1 MSQLDCLF
9 EEPFRLDPLRD
20 YEKIVLKRQYG
31 NLAMAAFN
39 IYNDL
44 TKATTNQIH
53 INSKIWYKIC
63 TTPVI
68 YQTNK
73 EIIHMA
79 LCFLVR
85 DQNECA
91 VESLIGEISSVDSSS
106 RPRILHETVTKVEF
120 VHRNGPHPLLSK
132 EIRKA
137 ALDMLFP
144 KIQFPN
150 GWHFLTCERIGKFHS
165 VTVKRHETEAKN
177 SNDFCF

>member
-1 MSQLDCLF
+1 
-9 EEPFRLDPLRD
+9 
-20 YEKIVLKRQYG
+20 
-31 NLAMAAFN
+31 MAAFN

-44 TKATTNQIH
+44 TKATANQLH

-63 TTPVI
+63 TTSVI
-68 YQTNK
+68 FQTNK

-106 RPRILHETVTKVEF
+106 RPRISHETVTKVEF

-137 ALDMLFP
+137 ALDKLFP

-177 SNDFCF
+177 ANNFCF